1 MTFKHTESLM
11 VKLLILQVQL
21 PFIPIYL
28 LIVLTNRIFLRGN
41 KDGTPTKESVRIMML
56 FHLKWNDGEMHFIG
70 DDPNYWAGT
79 GNYNDPYE
87 DRVQGAPYFFAF
99 NTDQI
104 NTPDF
109 IPIDTARY
117 TIWVPEL
124 NDTGRIYTPLEAL
137 NIADVEP
144 IKTEKIQTIEIGFK
158 GFLSEKI
165 HATIDYYTSFYED
178 FFSAPTVITPLVIE
192 RKWSNG
198 VGSTDVT
205 NMDNISVVG
214 LLPVNDFL
222 SNPPYGTQ
230 WNGNDDDNDWSSNI
244 SMPFFNNNLTTI
256 NSEFM
261 NLDLKL
267 ILIHLYLTLI
277 QMMMVKWMLLTGV
290 YLKDLI
296 GQVMKAH

>member
-1 MTFKHTESLM
+1 ME
-11 VKLLILQVQL
+11 LL
-21 PFIPIYL
+21 
-28 LIVLTNRIFLRGN
+28 
-41 KDGTPTKESVRIMML
+41 TKELVRIMML
-56 FHLKWNDGEMHFIG
+56 FHLKWKLMEKCILLVMILTIG
-70 DDPNYWAGT
+70 LVLVIT
-79 GNYNDPYE
+79 MILTKIE
-87 DRVQGAPYFFAF
+87 SKVHHTFFAF

-178 FFSAPTVITPLVIE
+178 FFSAPTVITPLIIE

-198 VGSTDVT
+198 VGSTDIT

-244 SMPFFNNNLTTI
+244 SVPFFNNNLTTL
-256 NSEFM
+256 NS
-261 NLDLKL
+261 
-267 ILIHLYLTLI
+267 
-277 QMMMVKWMLLTGV
+277 GV
-290 YLKDLI
+290 YESI
-296 GQVMKAH
+296 